1 MNVPSTFNMR
11 EYYVIK
17 YQSHD
22 PDTPTFM
29 ESLSGENVDE
39 YYKAMNYEIQ
49 SLMKRD
55 TWEIFQGSQLLLT
68 ICFQ

>member
-1 MNVPSTFNMR
+1 MPSTFNMR

-39 YYKAMNYEIQ
+39 YYKAMDYEIQ
-49 SLMKRD
+49 SLMKRY
-55 TWEIFQGSQLLLT
+55 TWEIVSRKSITANNLLPST
-68 ICFQ
+68 